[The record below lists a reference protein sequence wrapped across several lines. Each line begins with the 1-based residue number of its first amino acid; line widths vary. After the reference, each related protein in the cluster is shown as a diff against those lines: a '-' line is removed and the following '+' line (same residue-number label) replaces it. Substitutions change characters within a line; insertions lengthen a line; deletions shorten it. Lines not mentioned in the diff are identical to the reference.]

1 VASRSGVDEDIGS
14 PLTKPTTDENNG
26 LHSEEDGKVSTK
38 VPKPTR
44 MVGRPQSGGYNLQD
58 KLGWNDTTYQ
68 SILVSFVKRVVK
80 HSEKLIESGPQTGK
94 DKVRH
99 CKKFPRTGYE

>member
-1 VASRSGVDEDIGS
+1 VASRSGVDEDMGS
-14 PLTKPTTDENNG
+14 PLTTPTTDEND
-26 LHSEEDGKVSTK
+26 SEEDEKVSTK
-38 VPKPTR
+38 VPKPTGT
-44 MVGRPQSGGYNLQD
+44 VGRPQSGGYNLQD

-68 SILVSFVKRVVK
+68 SILVSFVKRVAK
-80 HSEKLIESGPQTGK
+80 HSEKIIESGPQTGK